1 MALMIWNIFRGLSGM
16 RRVLFVIEFCFVIV
30 LAVYTANAIVKIN
43 KTNTTE
49 TTVTTEKIKNAT
61 KDYVCTAEKKT
72 TCEYTV
78 DYSNK
83 IPGHEYV
90 VAVRIYKYVDYHEN
104 SKNLL
109 KYLGTVYKYFT
120 PENTYG
126 TLTVEFDV
134 GAIPS
139 ERYYAKGEIFDTQ
152 LQELYK

>member
-1 MALMIWNIFRGLSGM
+1 M
-16 RRVLFVIEFCFVIV
+16 
-30 LAVYTANAIVKIN
+30 
-43 KTNTTE
+43 
-49 TTVTTEKIKNAT
+49 
-61 KDYVCTAEKKT
+61 CTAEKKA

-83 IPGHEYV
+83 IPGHEYI

-104 SKNLL
+104 AKNLL

-134 GAIPS
+134 EASPR
-139 ERYYAKGEIFDTQ
+139 ERYYAKGEMFDTQ